1 MAAGTIY
8 ENGAYARAFPAWHR
22 EDSSWKAARILEILE
37 KNGLQPGTICEVG
50 CGAGGILMSLR
61 DAMDERTRFYG
72 YEISPQAFSLC
83 QEHKGERLE
92 FVLGDFLREEGR
104 FFDLILAI
112 DLIEHLEDYHHFL
125 REIRTRSTYKI
136 FHIPLEIFALAA
148 MSRSFLPGQRDRS
161 GHLHFF
167 TKDIVLRML
176 HDLGYE
182 VMDFRYTPGF
192 LVGNKKTWKD
202 RVLSVPRRFLFPL
215 GQDATVRFFGG
226 YSLLVLAR

>member
-1 MAAGTIY
+1 MH
-8 ENGAYARAFPAWHR
+8 PAWHS
-22 EDSSWKAARILEILE
+22 EDSPWKAAQILKILE
-37 KNGLQPGTICEVG
+37 KNRIKPETVCEIG
-50 CGAGGILMSLR
+50 CGAGGILKCLR
-61 DAMDERTRFYG
+61 DAMDGRSRFYG
-72 YEISPQAFSLC
+72 YEISPHAFSLC
-83 QEHKGERLE
+83 QDHRGGRLE
-92 FVLGDFLREEGR
+92 FIRGDFLGEEGT

-125 REIRTRSTYKI
+125 REIRRRSTYKL

-176 HDLGYE
+176 QDLNYE

-192 LVGNKKTWKD
+192 LVGNRGTWKD
-202 RVLSVPRRFLFPL
+202 RVLTVPRRVLFPL